1 MQWHMEPLGAGHPPA
16 VRKEALMLVLRQ
28 VPQSAAETL
37 AEVAA
42 SRLDGD
48 GAPAGLLWRA
58 VDDKDRLL
66 GAVWA
71 QPQAGGVAAIWP
83 PQWNNVRPPKPDPLL
98 RALLASP
105 ALAGFSVAQSLLPDA
120 TVPEALSLLGCGFQI
135 AAELHYLSAA
145 ARSDLPRRFK
155 GLRFVPYSAER
166 REALANVVERTYV
179 GSLDCPVLEG
189 MRPISDILDEYEAVG
204 AHRPE
209 LWSLAETDEGAAG
222 CLLLAD
228 HPDQNQLELL
238 YMGLVPEVRGR
249 GWGEEL
255 AREALRQA
263 ARHRRERVV
272 AAVDGKNVPAV
283 ELYRRNGYETWD
295 KRTALVKKLRDDA
308 PAAENPK

>member
-1 MQWHMEPLGAGHPPA
+1 MQWHMEPLGPGHTRA

-28 VPQSAAETL
+28 VPQTAAETL
-37 AEVAA
+37 AEVAC
-42 SRLDGD
+42 SGLDNG
-48 GAPAGLLWRA
+48 GATPGLLWRA

-98 RALLASP
+98 TALLASP
-105 ALAGFSVAQSLLPDA
+105 ALGGFRVAQSLLPDA
-120 TVPEALSLLGCGFQI
+120 TVPEAVSLLGCGFQI
-135 AAELHYLSAA
+135 AAELKYLSAA

-155 GLRFVPYSAER
+155 ALRFVPYSAER
-166 REALANVVERTYV
+166 REALAKVVERTYV

-189 MRPISDILDEYEAVG
+189 MRPISDVLDEYEAVG
-204 AHRPE
+204 AYRPE
-209 LWSLAETDEGAAG
+209 LWLFAECDEGEVG

-238 YMGLVPEVRGR
+238 YMGLIPEVRGR

-263 ARHRRERVV
+263 ARLRRERIV
-272 AAVDGKNVPAV
+272 AAVDARNVPAV

-295 KRTALVKKLRDDA
+295 TRTAMVKKLGGDA
-308 PAAENPK
+308 PP

>member
-1 MQWHMEPLGAGHPPA
+1 MQWHMEPIGAAHSVA

-28 VPQSAAETL
+28 IPQAAAENL
-37 AEVAA
+37 ATVAA
-42 SRLDGD
+42 AGLDTPD
-48 GAPAGLLWRA
+48 APAGLLWRA
-58 VDDKDRLL
+58 VGDQDRLL

-71 QPQAGGVAAIWP
+71 QPQAGGVVAIWP
-83 PQWNNVRPPKPDPLL
+83 PQWNNVRAPKPDPLL
-98 RALLASP
+98 TALLTS
-105 ALAGFSVAQSLLPDA
+105 LVRAGFRVAQSLLPDA
-120 TVPEALSLLGCGFQI
+120 TVPEATSLLGCGFQI

-155 GLRFVPYSAER
+155 TLHFTPYAPER
-166 REALANVVERTYV
+166 RDDLAAVIGRTYE
-179 GSLDCPVLEG
+179 GSLDCPILEG
-189 MRPISDILDEYEAVG
+189 MRPVTDVLDEYEAVG

-209 LWSLAETDEGAAG
+209 LWLFAEADEGAVG

-228 HPDQNQLELL
+228 HAEQDQLELL

-263 ARHRRERVV
+263 ARQRRSRVV

-295 KRTALVKKLRDDA
+295 KRTALVKKLGD
-308 PAAENPK
+308 